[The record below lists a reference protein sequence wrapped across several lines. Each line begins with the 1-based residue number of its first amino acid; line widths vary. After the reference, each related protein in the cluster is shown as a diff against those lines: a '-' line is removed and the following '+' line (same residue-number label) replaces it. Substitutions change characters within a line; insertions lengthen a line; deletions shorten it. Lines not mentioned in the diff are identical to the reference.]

1 MTRKA
6 LTRKFLVT
14 AAVLAVF
21 LGGVNVIPRFFNPYY
36 KGPVSDHFDGVRFF
50 IPENLPEKSWWD
62 VWKWRLTRDRAVWP
76 KKIDVDMTDIPP
88 DMVKG
93 DDLRVAFINHTTFL
107 LQTEGLNILTDPIL
121 SERASPVTWAGP
133 KRIHKPGIVWN
144 ALPKIDVVTIS
155 HSHYDH
161 LDIPT
166 LKRLV
171 ERDNPH
177 IVVPLGV
184 DAIIRN
190 HIPKA
195 TVTALDWQQSYTLG
209 NLKVHAQPAYHWSA
223 RTLWDRNKTLW
234 ASFVY
239 ELPAGNIYFSGD
251 TGFASGKF
259 FEEIAKKFGSF
270 RFAMIDIGAYEP
282 RWFMQYSHI
291 NPEEAVR
298 VHRMLGAW
306 QSAGMHFGTFQLSD
320 EGLNDPTDDLRA
332 AREAYG
338 LTHDNFRAPRPGD
351 AWMVR

>member
-1 MTRKA
+1 M
-6 LTRKFLVT
+6 
-14 AAVLAVF
+14 
-21 LGGVNVIPRFFNPYY
+21 IPGLYNPYY

-50 IPENLPEKSWWD
+50 VPEDLPEKSWWD
-62 VWKWRLTRDRAVWP
+62 VWKWRLTRDRASWP
-76 KKIDVDMTDIPP
+76 DQLDIAMTDIPP
-88 DMVKG
+88 DTVKG
-93 DDLRVAFINHTTFL
+93 DELRVAFINHTTFL
-107 LQTEGLNILTDPIL
+107 LQTEGMNILTDPIL

-133 KRIHKPGIVWN
+133 KRIHKPGVVWD
-144 ALPKIDVVTIS
+144 ALPKIDLVTIS

-171 ERDNPH
+171 ARDNPL

-184 DAIIRN
+184 DAIIHA
-190 HIPKA
+190 HIPDA
-195 TVTALDWQQSYTLG
+195 NVTALDWQQSHTVG
-209 NLKVHAQPAYHWSA
+209 KVTVHVQPAYHWSA
-223 RTLWDRNKTLW
+223 RTLWDRNKSLW

-239 ELPAGNIYFSGD
+239 ELPAGNLYFSGD
-251 TGFASGKF
+251 TGFGSGKF
-259 FEEIAKKFGSF
+259 FENTAQKFGPF

-320 EGLNDPTDDLRA
+320 EALNDPADDLRA
-332 AREAYG
+332 ARDAYG
-338 LTHDNFRAPRPGD
+338 LTETQFRAPRPGD